1 MTININPELFKDSIV
16 PSIKASGYIYTYDES
31 GICGY
36 HSFKVKGV
44 GEIKVAEHVE
54 ISGSCSIKSI
64 TLNIIE
70 ALLYEEVIITGPLNV
85 PLCFEGKGIIET
97 STNLNLS
104 ECFQWEF
111 PDVIKMKLMN
121 VLSQKPEYITTDLR
135 ELLNLHRITLPELGE
150 GIDYDACNVMEN
162 LNNQDK
168 IKFHVLKSK
177 VVGFRSEEMVRNWLV
192 GILYYNN
199 LPCVV
204 FLNAYW
210 DNYSNYPLRYI
221 LNTSAFKEVVT
232 YIKSLLFP
240 VSDFDGINLYNTNH
254 DINSIKFRL
263 NTESYTMVLDEPLSQ
278 QALIEM
284 DNNISKFLSLYTSY
298 RNI

>member
-1 MTININPELFKDSIV
+1 MTININPELFKDNNI

-31 GICGY
+31 EICGY

-284 DNNISKFLSLYTSY
+284 DNNINKFLSLYTSY